1 MSEITVEELSK
12 LANECLQLSDIE
24 NTGKNKGERGQKV
37 ENLLGLNNTN
47 TLTDCIDGDLKTTTI
62 GQTIFITQLLHVL
75 KEIIEGKIS
84 FDESKVGKKIGKC
97 LYLVYDKNKGLLGK
111 FHVTKSKYPIH
122 YSKLS
127 EDFDFISNEI
137 RRIYDEKGTLHTI
150 NGPNKLLQ
158 IRTKD
163 SKPYNPLNY
172 NEHQLKDKYMAFYL
186 RSSFAKSLLNNELC

>member
-12 LANECLQLSDIE
+12 LANECLQLSDVE

-47 TLTDCIDGDLKTTTI
+47 TLTDCADGDLKTTTI

-75 KEIIEGKIS
+75 NEIIEDKIS

-97 LYLVYDKNKGLLGK
+97 LYLVYDKNKGLLGQ

-137 RRIYDEKGTLHTI
+137 RRIYNEKGTLHTI
-150 NGPNKLLQ
+150 NLPIGY
-158 IRTKD
+158 
-163 SKPYNPLNY
+163 YNRQKTVSHITL
-172 NEHQLKDKYMAFYL
+172 
-186 RSSFAKSLLNNELC
+186 